1 MWLANTYGS
10 EPCPITAPENLCTI
24 AYLCCFTNWCC
35 IVSSSHDEV
44 LNKLEQTITLDKG
57 GLRNQRLSQ
66 FRRVSRTSEGWPA
79 NAAIQPHFSY
89 NMSAEKKRPTD
100 EDLLAQLGALGDGD
114 EIAKETP
121 KTAQGQPQS
130 EADLL
135 AELGIPERSKPTSRP
150 HTPRVQSNS
159 FATAPRASPKRA
171 GFATPTSNDGT
182 RTSEEKAPLRKSA
195 ESARSLLNITTPA
208 TETDIELD
216 PEKQQ
221 SSAPA
226 PAKEQS
232 SGGGW
237 WGGIFATASAAV
249 KQAEALAKEIQHNE
263 EAQRWAEQVKGN
275 VGALRGFGM
284 QCASSVP
291 GSTC

>member
-1 MWLANTYGS
+1 
-10 EPCPITAPENLCTI
+10 
-24 AYLCCFTNWCC
+24 
-35 IVSSSHDEV
+35 
-44 LNKLEQTITLDKG
+44 
-57 GLRNQRLSQ
+57 
-66 FRRVSRTSEGWPA
+66 
-79 NAAIQPHFSY
+79 
-89 NMSAEKKRPTD
+89 MSAEKKRPTD
-100 EDLLAQLGALGDGD
+100 EDLLAELGALGD
-114 EIAKETP
+114 EVAKKPPQTGP
-121 KTAQGQPQS
+121 SQQS

-135 AELGIPERSKPTSRP
+135 AELGLPERPKPTSRP
-150 HTPRVQSNS
+150 HTPRLQSNS
-159 FATAPRASPKRA
+159 TTPAPRASPKRA

-182 RTSEEKAPLRKSA
+182 RISEEKAPLRKSA
-195 ESARSLLNITTPA
+195 ESSRSLLNITTPA
-208 TETDIELD
+208 TETDIELE

-221 SSAPA
+221 SSAPAPA

-284 QCASSVP
+284 PYALSRFTPVLTAIQEENSAPVP
-291 GSTC
+291 CQHLLTFFTPLLLPYPHMNVYKSTPLTTLSATLLSTL

>member
-1 MWLANTYGS
+1 
-10 EPCPITAPENLCTI
+10 
-24 AYLCCFTNWCC
+24 
-35 IVSSSHDEV
+35 
-44 LNKLEQTITLDKG
+44 
-57 GLRNQRLSQ
+57 
-66 FRRVSRTSEGWPA
+66 
-79 NAAIQPHFSY
+79 
-89 NMSAEKKRPTD
+89 MSGEKKRPTD
-100 EDLLAQLGALGDGD
+100 EDLLAQLGALGHSD
-114 EIAKETP
+114 EIAKESP
-121 KTAQGQPQS
+121 QTAQGQPQS

-135 AELGIPERSKPTSRP
+135 AELGIPERPKPSSRP
-150 HTPRVQSNS
+150 HTPRLQSTS
-159 FATAPRASPKRA
+159 STPAPRASPKRA

-182 RTSEEKAPLRKSA
+182 RTSEERAPPRKSA
-195 ESARSLLNITTPA
+195 ESTRSLLNITTPA

-232 SGGGW
+232 NGGGW

-275 VGALRGFGM
+275 VGALRGFGV
-284 QCASSVP
+284 QHA
-291 GSTC
+291 